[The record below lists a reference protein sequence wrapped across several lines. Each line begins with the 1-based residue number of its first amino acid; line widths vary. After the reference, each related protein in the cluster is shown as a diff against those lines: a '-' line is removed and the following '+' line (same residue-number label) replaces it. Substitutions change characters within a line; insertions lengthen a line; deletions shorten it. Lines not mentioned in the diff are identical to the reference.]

1 MPVMPGTGRALD
13 ICLVTETF
21 PPEINGVAMTL
32 GRLVTALA
40 ARHRVTVV
48 RPRQDADAP
57 GAQTVDHG
65 AWREEL
71 RPGFTIAKAGVRFGW
86 PAGGYFARSWTSRR
100 PDVVH
105 IATEGPLGWSA
116 LRAAERMQLV
126 ISSSFHTNFHDYS
139 RYYGIGALHGLVSRY
154 LRSFHNRAV
163 RTLVPSRDLLDTLAA
178 QGYRNL
184 AMFGRGV
191 DTALFTPARRD
202 AALRRAWDAEE
213 HTLVLLH
220 VGRVAPE
227 KNMPVAFEAYRR
239 ILAQRPDAR
248 LVVVGDGPLRAAY
261 AAAQPRVRFT
271 GALVGEALARA
282 YASADL
288 FLFPSLSET
297 FGNVALEAM
306 ASGLPAVAF
315 DYAAPNRH
323 IRHAWNGWLAP
334 YGDTPTFLA
343 MAESAAASAKTLRI
357 FGERART
364 SALDVP
370 WATVFQ
376 QFVAELQAAVDE
388 RHALGVVHEPCLA
401 LHGPFMR

>member
-1 MPVMPGTGRALD
+1 MAETGRELD

-32 GRLVTALA
+32 GRLVSALA
-40 ARHRVTVV
+40 TRHRVTVV
-48 RPRQDADAP
+48 RPRQDADAH
-57 GAQTVDHG
+57 GTQAIDHG
-65 AWREEL
+65 TWREEL
-71 RPGFTIAKAGVRFGW
+71 RPGFMIAKAGFRFGW
-86 PAGGYFARSWTSRR
+86 PSGGYFKESWIRRR

-116 LRAAERMQLV
+116 LRAAEKMGLV

-139 RYYGIGALHGLVSRY
+139 RYYGIGALHGMVSRY
-154 LRSFHNRAV
+154 LRSFHNRAA
-163 RTLVPSRDLLDTLAA
+163 RTLVPSRDLLNNLET

-202 AALRRAWDAEE
+202 AHLRQSWGAEE

-227 KNMPVAFEAYRR
+227 KNMPLAFEAYRR

-248 LVVVGDGPLRAAY
+248 LVVVGDGPLRVAY
-261 AAAQPRVRFT
+261 AAAQGRVRFC

-334 YGDTPTFLA
+334 YGDAATFLA

-376 QFVAELQAAVDE
+376 QFEAELQAAVDE
-388 RHALGVVHEPCLA
+388 QHGVAVVRKPCLA